1 MQIFYPPNFPPI
13 VHVKRPRYL
22 WHRASEEPITSSGDS
37 TYKNKHPGGLARAL
51 RAIKGAGPP
60 QIASKSRTGYC
71 SSGPAS
77 GTLGAAKAAPAH
89 VPSFLPR
96 RTVPRP
102 GLVRNLRRTFNIIGV
117 NIYLIMKGFSK
128 ETLFETTS
136 NSKQKN
142 SEYLCFRLSRN
153 SSKSD

>member
-1 MQIFYPPNFPPI
+1 M
-13 VHVKRPRYL
+13 
-22 WHRASEEPITSSGDS
+22 ASEEPITSSGDS

-51 RAIKGAGPP
+51 RTIKGVGLP

-102 GLVRNLRRTFNIIGV
+102 GLVRNLRRTFNIIG
-117 NIYLIMKGFSK
+117 L
-128 ETLFETTS
+128 L
-136 NSKQKN
+136 
-142 SEYLCFRLSRN
+142 LSFCV
-153 SSKSD
+153 S